1 MCFSAK
7 ASFIA
12 AATLTTI
19 GVVSTRTAMRNKKL
33 LPLATTPLIF
43 ALQQTI
49 EGIVWVTLNQVSI
62 NKLLHTASIYGF
74 VFFAGAW
81 WPTWVPISIY
91 YLEKNITRKK
101 ILFITSIIGI
111 ATTILYLIS
120 MLIYPVTV
128 TAVEHHLYYPSLSY
142 PFGSYNTIT
151 QYIDATIPEMYL
163 LATVMPFFLST
174 IPSMWIIGLIMGLA
188 CLTSQLFYPS
198 ATASVWCFFA
208 AITSILI
215 YIIVAKYKNDTK

>member
-7 ASFIA
+7 ASFITA
-12 AATLTTI
+12 GTLTVI
-19 GVVSTRTAMRNKKL
+19 GLVSTRTAMRNKKL

-43 ALQQTI
+43 ALQQII
-49 EGIVWVTLNQVSI
+49 EGVVWITLTQGSI
-62 NKLLHTASIYGF
+62 NSLLHTASIYGF

-81 WPTWVPISIY
+81 WPTWVPSCIY
-91 YLEKNITRKK
+91 YLEKNQTRKK
-101 ILFITSIIGI
+101 IIFLTSMIGI
-111 ATTILYLIS
+111 VTTTLYLIS
-120 MLIYPVTV
+120 MLIYPVAV
-128 TAVEHHLYYPSLSY
+128 TAAEHHLYYPRLSY
-142 PFGSYNTIT
+142 PFGSHNTIT

-163 LATVMPFFLST
+163 FATVMPFFFST
-174 IPSMWIIGLIMGLA
+174 IPFMWIIGLVMGLT

-208 AITSILI
+208 ALASMLI

>member
-12 AATLTTI
+12 AGALSAI
-19 GVVSTRTAMRNKKL
+19 GLLSVRKAAHNKKL
-33 LPLATTPLIF
+33 LPLATTPLMF
-43 ALQQTI
+43 ALQQAAEGLVWITLHNNTI
-49 EGIVWVTLNQVSI
+49 PPY
-62 NKLLHTASIYGF
+62 LHTASIYGF

-91 YLEKNITRKK
+91 YLEKNPTRKK
-101 ILFITSIIGI
+101 ILFITSMIGI
-111 ATTILYLIS
+111 VTTLLYLIS

-128 TAVEHHLYYPSLSY
+128 TAAEHHLYYPSLSY

-151 QYIDATIPEMYL
+151 QYIDTTIPEMYL

-174 IPSMWIIGLIMGLA
+174 IPFMWIIGLVMGLA

-208 AITSILI
+208 AIASMLI
-215 YIIVAKYKNDTK
+215 YGIVKNYKNHK